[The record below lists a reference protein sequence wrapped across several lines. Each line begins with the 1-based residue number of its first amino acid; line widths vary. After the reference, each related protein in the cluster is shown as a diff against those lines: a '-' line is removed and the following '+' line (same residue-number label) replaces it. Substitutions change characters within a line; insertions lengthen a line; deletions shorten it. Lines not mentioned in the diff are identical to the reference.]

1 MQPGT
6 GLCFWS
12 SSLALEELM
21 SKSFFTQEK
30 GMKESVSE
38 LVLFAAETK
47 LKSRTLQLIEI
58 ILDS

>member
-1 MQPGT
+1 
-6 GLCFWS
+6 
-12 SSLALEELM
+12 M

-38 LVLFAAETK
+38 LILFAAETK